1 MNCTS
6 CVQTSFSGFQ
16 IQFINDILQEPESTI
31 NQRRKSLIA
40 LSAKNTKVGKS
51 ISTYPLPQ
59 KKPGFLLNLSS
70 STQYYRKKPGF
81 SDPN

>member
-40 LSAKNTKVGKS
+40 LSLKTPKADRPFN
-51 ISTYPLPQ
+51 
-59 KKPGFLLNLSS
+59 LN
-70 STQYYRKKPGF
+70 
-81 SDPN
+81 